1 MIEYVL
7 AASLP
12 TVLCGVL
19 AYLLFQEKKSHTTT
33 RKQRDNFEKG
43 FREKCDGLQ
52 KKESELSTDATEL
65 LSQLVKGGAVVVTQV
80 IDPAQVFM
88 YSPKDKR

>member
-1 MIEYVL
+1 MIKYAL
-7 AASLP
+7 AALLP
-12 TVLCGVL
+12 SVMCGVL
-19 AYLLFQEKKSHTTT
+19 AYLLFQEKNKSEAL
-33 RKQRDNFEKG
+33 KSELNA
-43 FREKCDGLQ
+43 
-52 KKESELSTDATEL
+52 KESELSTDATEL